1 MFNARY
7 GDWVVGYILIGYVKI
22 IPEEKLTAIQPL
34 LFMLTDDSMLI
45 EKLDDNDL
53 TEDERKTFERAE
65 HEYMNGVSIDF
76 DDYLLERGII

>member
-1 MFNARY
+1 MTALREE
-7 GDWVVGYILIGYVKI
+7 LIGYVKI

-45 EKLDDNDL
+45 EKLDDSDL
-53 TEDERKTFERAE
+53 TEDERKSFEIAE